1 MRILAIVPGGISDQ
15 LLFFP
20 TLEDI
25 KRVYPNAEIGVVSE
39 PKAIAAY
46 RVSKIV
52 DTVVPFSFVA
62 ANSPSDWAN
71 LLGIVRD
78 REYEVVLTTD
88 FSWSMGLTLWLSGIP
103 TRVTFKG
110 TSAPYFYTTALADS
124 SPSGKESTSQY
135 QADRYHNLLSAIG
148 IEGPTP
154 PLSVNVPEGDLA
166 WAEGMRDRLNLKSGY
181 VLMYPGPDTGSAD
194 PGARLPVPSWQ
205 SVIAD
210 FREKQPQMPI
220 VLLQT
225 EGSIPQI
232 NALRVGDDKLIVANA
247 ENLGQAAAIVAGAD
261 LLLTPDSYVMQLSAA
276 LKVFTL
282 ALFGKNTPEEMLPPI
297 KGEETRFLGIS
308 SKTGKI
314 ADIPPS
320 QVLEKVWGG

>member
-20 TLEDI
+20 ALEAI
-25 KRVYPNAEIGVVSE
+25 KRVYPNAEIGVVVE
-39 PKAIAAY
+39 PKATSAY

-52 DTVVPFSFVA
+52 DTVVPFSFSA

-71 LLGIVRD
+71 LLGVVRD
-78 REYEVVLTTD
+78 REYEVAITTD
-88 FSWSMGLTLWLSGIP
+88 LSWSMGLMLWLSGVP
-103 TRVTFKG
+103 TRVTFEG
-110 TSAPYFYTTALADS
+110 TSAPYFYTQTLPDS
-124 SPSGKESTSQY
+124 SQSAPQY
-135 QADRYHNLLSAIG
+135 QADRYHDLLSAIG
-148 IEGPTP
+148 IEGAAPT
-154 PLSVNVPEGDLA
+154 LSVNVPEGDLA
-166 WAEGMRDRLNLKSGY
+166 WAKKMRDRLDLKSGY

-194 PGARLPVPSWQ
+194 PGARFPVPSWQ

-247 ENLGQAAAIVAGAD
+247 ENLGQAAAIIAGAD
-261 LLLTPDSYVMQLSAA
+261 LLLTPDSYVMQLSTA
-276 LKVFTL
+276 LEVFTL
-282 ALFGKNTPEEMLPPI
+282 ALFGKNKPEEMLPPV
-297 KGEETRFLGIS
+297 KGEETRFLGIAS
-308 SKTGKI
+308 ETRRV
-314 ADIPPS
+314 ADIPPDK
-320 QVLEKVWGG
+320 VLQKVWGG